1 MLHVKVKLVRGWVD
15 VDVPP
20 PSAKGLASLSV
31 LNLGGVI
38 TDQQVKDLLSLSIS
52 EVPVEPLDL

>member
-1 MLHVKVKLVRGWVD
+1 MKVKLVRGW

-31 LNLGGVI
+31 SNLGEVI
-38 TDQQVKDLLSLSIS
+38 TDQWVKDQLSLSIS
-52 EVPVEPLDL
+52 EVPVELLDL

>member
-1 MLHVKVKLVRGWVD
+1 MKVKLVRGWVD